1 MSESTGRWAW
11 VEVDT
16 TALKH
21 NVAHLRD
28 LVSPSEVWA
37 VVKADGYGHGAVQV
51 AQRVVRLGEPPPRRL
66 KVGMVVGPRARDD
79 FEHFFL

>member
-21 NVAHLRD
+21 NVAHLR
-28 LVSPSEVWA
+28 
-37 VVKADGYGHGAVQV
+37 
-51 AQRVVRLGEPPPRRL
+51 
-66 KVGMVVGPRARDD
+66 
-79 FEHFFL
+79 